1 MTTRP
6 ESITPEQESVL
17 GSVPEEW
24 EVVQLEGLGHWGGG
38 KTPRKSTQ
46 EYWNGETL
54 WVSPKD
60 MDGSVVQRTEDH
72 VTQVAISEKNLTVY
86 DPGSV
91 MVVFRS
97 GVLRH
102 TFPVATCNRPFA
114 VNQDMKV
121 LTPGRRVNNEFAF
134 HLIDHLGPV
143 VLQKATKVGT
153 TVESVDTDS
162 FMSLSVGL
170 PPLPEQRRI
179 ADVLD
184 TVDAA
189 IQETD
194 SVIEKQEQVKTGL
207 LQDLLTRG
215 LDADGRLRDPERE
228 PEVFWETELGITP
241 KAWEVKQVGELA
253 AHVSSGST
261 PKGGKKVYQQEGIPF
276 IRSQNV
282 WSDGLDLNDVALIPR
297 EIHEDMTRTQ
307 LQAHDVLLNI
317 TGASIGRCCVVPPWL
332 GEANVN
338 QHVCIVRL
346 PQADSRD
353 SHFLSRILACH
364 IGQQQIKRLQAGG
377 SREGL
382 NYSQLKSFVV
392 PWPSEKERRMI
403 VKRVETARGKQ
414 DEEKAYRGKLQHLKT
429 GLMQDLLTGRVRVPE
444 AEACV
449 DEVVV

>member
-1 MTTRP
+1 MKTSH

-17 GSVPEEW
+17 GSVPKEW
-24 EVVQLEGLGHWGGG
+24 KVVQLEDLGHWGGG
-38 KTPRKSTQ
+38 KTPRKSNQ

-72 VTQVAISEKNLTVY
+72 VTEVALSEKNLTVY

-102 TFPVATCNRPFA
+102 TFPVATCHRPFT

-121 LTPGRRVNNEFAF
+121 LTPGDRVNNAFAF

-162 FMSLSVGL
+162 FMSLSIGL
-170 PPLPEQRRI
+170 PPLSEQRRI

-194 SVIEKQEQVKTGL
+194 RVVEKQEQVKTGL

-215 LDADGRLRDPERE
+215 LDAEGRLRDPERE
-228 PEVFWETELGITP
+228 PEAFRETGVAGIMPKDWTVDRIGNLGAWGGGGTPRKSKREFWEGQIPWISPKDMGRPIIDRTEDYITSQAVTEHNLTVYTPGSVAVVFRSGILRHTFP
-241 KAWEVKQVGELA
+241 
-253 AHVSSGST
+253 VSTST
-261 PKGGKKVYQQEGIPF
+261 RPF
-276 IRSQNV
+276 
-282 WSDGLDLNDVALIPR
+282 
-297 EIHEDMTRTQ
+297 T
-307 LQAHDVLLNI
+307 
-317 TGASIGRCCVVPPWL
+317 
-332 GEANVN
+332 VN
-338 QHVCIVRL
+338 QDMKVLTTKKEVADRFALYLLRFLGPLVLQKATKVGTTVDSIDTDSFMELRIGL
-346 PQADSRD
+346 PSYAE
-353 SHFLSRILACH
+353 
-364 IGQQQIKRLQAGG
+364 QQQI
-377 SREGL
+377 
-382 NYSQLKSFVV
+382 V
-392 PWPSEKERRMI
+392 RRI
-403 VKRVETARGKQ
+403 NTVL
-414 DEEKAYRGKLQHLKT
+414 DSIEELRSGITKLQHLKT
-429 GLMQDLLTGRVRVPE
+429 GLMQDLLTGEVRVPE
-444 AEACV
+444 AEARV
-449 DEVVV
+449 DEVVA